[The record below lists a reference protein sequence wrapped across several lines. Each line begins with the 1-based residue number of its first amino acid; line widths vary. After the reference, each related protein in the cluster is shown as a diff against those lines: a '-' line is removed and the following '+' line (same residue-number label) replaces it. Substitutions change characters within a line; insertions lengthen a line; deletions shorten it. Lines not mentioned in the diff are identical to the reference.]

1 MSANTCPPPRSP
13 LFPYTT
19 LFRSQIGFNHP
30 AFQAINDKNLTHPA
44 PKSAHFYVRGDKTLL
59 VLPPY
64 KLHVFIPAPGQSANK
79 GIDHAIASRLRIVE
93 HPYFPIVNLGLQA
106 RASLMT
112 PSRPGSRRSPTAH
125 DPL

>member
-1 MSANTCPPPRSP
+1 MGRHVSIQRVQVWII
-13 LFPYTT
+13 
-19 LFRSQIGFNHP
+19 QIGFNHP

-64 KLHVFIPAPGQSANK
+64 KLYVFIPAPGQSANK

-106 RASLMT
+106 RGSLMRSEEHT
-112 PSRPGSRRSPTAH
+112 SELQSRGHLVCR
-125 DPL
+125 LLLE